1 MTAPHVLIVTSSAAD
16 PAVVVPVLA
25 ACEAAGMRVR
35 AIDLGAVG
43 GGGGLPDRFRRAL
56 LGESAE
62 RRLRKEIDSNPP
74 DVAIAFDPLATAA
87 LTLARDAVTNPA
99 PVIGV
104 VGELDPARGWGET
117 NADRVCAVDD
127 HAAVALA
134 DGGVEGDRLLV
145 VGAIGERA
153 FVDAGAEARA
163 TLAQRFGLTTRAVVI
178 EVAGLGAEAT
188 GALALQLSLAD
199 VSERLTFLFDAAGD
213 VEAAAVLRRQV
224 PILGLRAKLF
234 GINADAAR
242 TWRAGEVVVARPSSR
257 ALARPS

>member
-104 VGELDPARGWGET
+104 VGEQPRLEPGAQFQYTSGCVLKTPIGTMHGTYQMVRD
-117 NADRVCAVDD
+117 
-127 HAAVALA
+127 
-134 DGGVEGDRLLV
+134 DGGG
-145 VGAIGERA
+145 
-153 FVDAGAEARA
+153 
-163 TLAQRFGLTTRAVVI
+163 
-178 EVAGLGAEAT
+178 
-188 GALALQLSLAD
+188 
-199 VSERLTFLFDAAGD
+199 FDA
-213 VEAAAVLRRQV
+213 EIAAFSLVAPTRSTAVM
-224 PILGLRAKLF
+224 
-234 GINADAAR
+234 N
-242 TWRAGEVVVARPSSR
+242 
-257 ALARPS
+257 